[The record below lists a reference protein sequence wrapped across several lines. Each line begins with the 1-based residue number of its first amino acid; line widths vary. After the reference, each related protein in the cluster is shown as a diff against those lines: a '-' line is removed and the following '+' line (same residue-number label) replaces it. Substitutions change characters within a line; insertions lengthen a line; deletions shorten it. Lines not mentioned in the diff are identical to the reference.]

1 MANTSQGKNPSD
13 MGNLGDRAKDAA
25 QHVGNQVREAAG
37 QGADMARETATNV
50 ADRAR
55 EMATNVGDRAREMA
69 SNVGNQARQA
79 ASAAGQRA
87 DDATHRLGST
97 MESLAGSVREHAP
110 NSGYLGTAAGRVADS
125 LESGGRYLREE
136 GIRGVASDMTEL
148 IKRNPIPAV
157 LFGIGVGF
165 LLARA
170 TSSRS

>member
-1 MANTSQGKNPSD
+1 MANTSQGKNPTD
-13 MGNLGDRAKDAA
+13 MGNVGDRAKEAA
-25 QHVGNQVREAAG
+25 QQVGNQMRETAG
-37 QGADMARETATNV
+37 QAADRARETATTV

-69 SNVGNQARQA
+69 TNVGDKARQA
-79 ASAAGQRA
+79 ASAAGRQA
-87 DDATHRLGST
+87 EDATNRLGSG

-110 NSGYLGTAAGRVADS
+110 NSGYLAGAAGRVADT

-136 GIRGVASDMTEL
+136 GFRGVADDLTNV
-148 IKRNPIPAV
+148 IKRNPIPALLV
-157 LFGIGVGF
+157 GIGIGF